1 MKNKIILTAAALLFL
16 ASSGM
21 FAATLYVG
29 AAGTPGGSYYT
40 EIQAAVDAA
49 TPGDLI
55 LVSNGVYNTGGG
67 FETGSTTKSRVLCA
81 IAIEIRSVDGP
92 ESTFILGEPD
102 PGTGGNGP
110 AAVRGVCLPWNSG
123 ATISGF
129 TITNGFTRT
138 DGDSNR
144 EQGAGGARVR
154 LASVITNCVII
165 GNYAYGRGGG
175 LGLQA
180 GKAYDCQIINNRAE
194 VNTGGGVFAQ
204 DSGGIVPLMNNCVI
218 SGNTAYNGGG
228 ANGGGIYVYNNAAIY
243 NSTISGNS
251 CGLDAN
257 TGKGGGIFIL
267 RNADIQDCTISG
279 NTAHLWGGGICV
291 EDTAH
296 GTGGIVRRCKIQ
308 NNTTETHGGAGA
320 MLYNAG
326 EIHDSL
332 IYQNHAATHAGG
344 VYYVDGG
351 KVVNCTIV
359 SNVADANAGG
369 VVIGSG
375 TSAIENS
382 IVLDN
387 TSSDPNTPN
396 WSKGPGG
403 TSLYTCTLPTAMQGV
418 GNLATNAYFADAAAG
433 DFNLTAGSPCINAG
447 DNAYASSYDLDGKA
461 RIVGG
466 TVDMGC
472 YEFVPEPAT
481 FGLLAILGLAILR
494 KK

>member
-1 MKNKIILTAAALLFL
+1 MKKKILMVMILTVSICMTSALL
-16 ASSGM
+16 
-21 FAATLYVG
+21 AATLYVG
-29 AAGTPGGSYYT
+29 TAGTPGGDYYT
-40 EIQAAVDAA
+40 EIQSAINAAVA
-49 TPGDLI
+49 GDLI
-55 LVSNGVYNTGGG
+55 LVSNGTYNTGGG
-67 FETGSTTKSRVLCA
+67 YESGSTTKSRVMCT

-92 ESTFILGEPD
+92 DSTFILGEPD

-110 AAVRGVCLPWNSG
+110 AAVRGVCLPWDAN

-144 EQGAGGARVR
+144 EQGGGGARIR
-154 LASVITNCVII
+154 RTCVITNCVII
-165 GNYAYGRGGG
+165 GNHAYGRAGG
-175 LGLQA
+175 LNLQSGVA
-180 GKAYDCQIINNRAE
+180 ADCQIINNEAE
-194 VNTGGGVFAQ
+194 ANTGGGVFAQ
-204 DSGGIVPLMNNCVI
+204 NSDLSLAPEIHNCLIKGNNAK
-218 SGNTAYNGGG
+218 NNNGGG
-228 ANGGGIYVYNNAAIY
+228 VYIYGNGKIY
-243 NSTISGNS
+243 NSTISENR
-251 CGLDAN
+251 CGTAVN
-257 TGKGGGIFIL
+257 VGKGGGVFVL
-267 RNADIQDCTISG
+267 KDGLLQDCTISD
-279 NTAHLWGGGICV
+279 NTAHLWGGGICI

-296 GTGGIVRRCKIQ
+296 GPGGIVSRCKIQ

-332 IYQNHAATHAGG
+332 ISGNTASTHAGG

-359 SNVADANAGG
+359 TNVAGGAAGG

-375 TSAIENS
+375 TSAIINS

-387 TSSDPNTPN
+387 ISSDPNTPN
-396 WSKGPGG
+396 WSKGPTG
-403 TSLYTCTLPTAMQGV
+403 TSLYTCTLPFAMQGV
-418 GNLATNAYFADAAAG
+418 GNLATNAYFVDAAAG
-433 DFNLTAGSPCINAG
+433 DYNLTTPSPCINAG
-447 DNAYASSYDLDGKA
+447 DNAYASSFDLDGKA

-472 YEFVPEPAT
+472 YEFIPEPAT
-481 FGLLAILGLAILR
+481 FGLLVILGLAILR